1 MTYNHN
7 TFRRILVCAT
17 AAALLC
23 TGFAGCSDSNSSDS
37 ESGVNIA
44 MEDLEYGATMRDD
57 DSRAVPLEYDKRF
70 LEDGELDA
78 LANYY
83 ASIQNEDVELFQS
96 CTVEKYMESLYEN
109 AYGGLLDDNA
119 YVTQQKESY
128 EKQLSGDIHFSQI
141 LVNDCLKQD
150 ETGSNAEYLTG
161 MLNELNEDSSYCT
174 DHMESCKT
182 LTVQPVLTN
191 GTDTV
196 YCDEVTVFLIE
207 LDNQYYVCA

>member
-1 MTYNHN
+1 
-7 TFRRILVCAT
+7 
-17 AAALLC
+17 
-23 TGFAGCSDSNSSDS
+23 
-37 ESGVNIA
+37 
-44 MEDLEYGATMRDD
+44 MRDD

-161 MLNELNEDSSYCT
+161 MLNELNEDSNYCT

>member
-96 CTVEKYMESLYEN
+96 CTVEKYMESSMKTPTADCWTTTPMSPSRRKAMKSSL
-109 AYGGLLDDNA
+109 A
-119 YVTQQKESY
+119 VTFTSRR
-128 EKQLSGDIHFSQI
+128 FW
-141 LVNDCLKQD
+141 
-150 ETGSNAEYLTG
+150 
-161 MLNELNEDSSYCT
+161 
-174 DHMESCKT
+174 
-182 LTVQPVLTN
+182 
-191 GTDTV
+191 
-196 YCDEVTVFLIE
+196 
-207 LDNQYYVCA
+207 

>member
-1 MTYNHN
+1 MTYNRN

-96 CTVEKYMESLYEN
+96 WNPSMKTPTADCWTTTPMSPSRRKAMKSSL
-109 AYGGLLDDNA
+109 A
-119 YVTQQKESY
+119 VTFTSRR
-128 EKQLSGDIHFSQI
+128 FW
-141 LVNDCLKQD
+141 
-150 ETGSNAEYLTG
+150 
-161 MLNELNEDSSYCT
+161 
-174 DHMESCKT
+174 
-182 LTVQPVLTN
+182 
-191 GTDTV
+191 
-196 YCDEVTVFLIE
+196 
-207 LDNQYYVCA
+207 

>member
-1 MTYNHN
+1 MTYNRN

-17 AAALLC
+17 AATLLC

-150 ETGSNAEYLTG
+150 ETGFVDMIVERRS
-161 MLNELNEDSSYCT
+161 MRS
-174 DHMESCKT
+174 T
-182 LTVQPVLTN
+182 LSHLLKLHGYDREQEA
-191 GTDTV
+191 GG
-196 YCDEVTVFLIE
+196 
-207 LDNQYYVCA
+207 A

>member
-1 MTYNHN
+1 MT
-7 TFRRILVCAT
+7 FIIRIEIIAVN
-17 AAALLC
+17 
-23 TGFAGCSDSNSSDS
+23 NSYRIIQLQTEL
-37 ESGVNIA
+37 ESKSASRIA
-44 MEDLEYGATMRDD
+44 FEHPVFFHFHTDPCRDLDRL
-57 DSRAVPLEYDKRF
+57 SR
-70 LEDGELDA
+70 LDHKIT
-78 LANYY
+78 NYY

-161 MLNELNEDSSYCT
+161 MLNELNEDSNYCT